1 MFDTIIVPT
10 DGSDQAHRAL
20 ATAAELA
27 RQHDATVHV
36 LTVVDSRFLGKAT
49 EIDDAEATASADLA
63 EFTAAVDTEGLS
75 VTTGVRHGIPDEEIR
90 TYATDHDADLVVMGT
105 HGRTGVRRYVLGSV
119 AEKVVRLSDV
129 PVLTV
134 HGTDGGADVSFENIL
149 VPTDGSEGARAAAR
163 PAAAVAKPTD
173 ATVHAL
179 SVVDVRSMGVDVR
192 SDLILDELP
201 ARCTGRRRHHRGRPR
216 DRGCGVHPHRD
227 RPRRALPGDPGLRR
241 GQRRRPG
248 GHGDPRPDRPR
259 AVPPR
264 KRHGETRPDRAGAGT
279 DRPGPGGSRGVSPAW
294 RGPWLYGGA

>member
-75 VTTGVRHGIPDEEIR
+75 VTTSVRHGIPDEEIR

-163 PAAAVAKPTD
+163 PAAAVAMPTD

-192 SDLILDELP
+192 SDLILDELQHVAQDAVGTIEDDLATEGVGSIRTEIVHGVP
-201 ARCTGRRRHHRGRPR
+201 YQAIQAYVEDNDVDLVVMGTHGRTGLERYLLGSVTEKLVRTAP
-216 DRGCGVHPHRD
+216 VPVLTV
-227 RPRRALPGDPGLRR
+227 RAPEE
-241 GQRRRPG
+241 
-248 GHGDPRPDRPR
+248 
-259 AVPPR
+259 A
-264 KRHGETRPDRAGAGT
+264 EE
-279 DRPGPGGSRGVSPAW
+279 
-294 RGPWLYGGA
+294 